1 MIIKDFALEIRV
13 SDEMK
18 AIKSGEFQ
26 QEKKLIEMAQQNPAD
41 FQHLF
46 NKYYDTIFNYAL
58 RRTGDVYLA
67 DDVAANT
74 FLKAFDQ
81 IKNYQ
86 WRGISFSAWLY
97 RIATNEVAQ
106 GYRKSKRTIPLS
118 SEIAVRLKDDRS
130 SDSALLEAEDLIA
143 RNEKFKQIHAAI
155 SCLKIKY
162 QTALTLRYFENKS
175 IKEMAAIL
183 DLSENTVKT
192 HIRRGLK
199 RLKELL

>member
-1 MIIKDFALEIRV
+1 MFEV
-13 SDEMK
+13 NK
-18 AIKSGEFQ
+18 AEKSAGSLHD
-26 QEKKLIEMAQQNPAD
+26 KILIEMAQQNSDD

-58 RRTGDVYLA
+58 RRTCDVYLA

-74 FLKAFDQ
+74 FLKAFSQ

-86 WRGISFSAWLY
+86 WKGISFSAWLY
-97 RIATNEVAQ
+97 RIATNEIAQ
-106 GYRKSKRTIPLS
+106 GYRKSKRTVPLS
-118 SEIAVRLKDDRS
+118 TEIAAHLKDDRS
-130 SDSALLEAEDLIA
+130 SDSALLEAEELIA
-143 RNEKFKQIHAAI
+143 RNKKFKQIHAAI
-155 SCLKIKY
+155 SRLKIKY